1 MTNEAL
7 RTILPVAGWGEE
19 RIREVKIT
27 GGADPILPTPFRIG
41 ETSAAALAAVGL
53 AVSDLW
59 ALRTGRRQE
68 IELDTRQATA
78 SLRSGHYLKMDG
90 ADVSTERNTIMGV
103 YPARNGRW
111 SYLHCNFPNHRGAAL
126 SVLGVPEDREAVRKA
141 VAQWDALELE
151 EAIIAAKGAG
161 GMVRTMDEWA
171 KHPQA
176 AAIASLPLMEIVKI
190 GESAPEK
197 LPDGSRPLSGTRV
210 LDLTRVLAGP
220 TCARTL
226 AEHGAD
232 VLKITGAHLPNIG
245 YQEYDTGHGKLSAH
259 LDLREPK
266 DLETLR
272 GLVREADVFSQGY
285 RPGTLGQRG
294 LSPEALAKLRPGII
308 FVSLCAF
315 GHVGPWASR
324 RGFDTVV
331 QTVSGITS
339 RQGELFPGA
348 APGPQF
354 YPVSAID
361 YLTGYFMAFGAIV
374 ALARRAREGGSWLV
388 RISLA
393 QTGRWLVDRG
403 EVPQAQ
409 LNGVP
414 KEFTADELA
423 RWSTETETPR
433 GRLGHLTP
441 IVEPCDPP
449 LGRVARQPRL
459 DCGIDR
465 GAVGD
470 AQIVGEKARVGA
482 QFRHGERIDK
492 ALIGL
497 LLARRQRD
505 LAVLGAEHA
514 VGRDDRVIVA
524 GARRL
529 LAGRQVIGGEK
540 REQAQQTVVETGA

>member
-1 MTNEAL
+1 MTNDSL
-7 RTILPVAGWGEE
+7 RTILAVAGWPDE
-19 RIREVKIT
+19 RAREVEIT
-27 GGADPILPTPFRIG
+27 GGTDPILPTPFRIG

-59 ALRTGRRQE
+59 MLRSGRRQA
-68 IELDTRQATA
+68 IAVDARQATA

-90 ADVSTERNTIMGV
+90 AHVSTERNTIMGV
-103 YPARNGRW
+103 YPAKTGRW
-111 SYLHCNFPNHRGAAL
+111 SYLHCNFPNHRAAAL

-190 GESAPEK
+190 GDGAPQK
-197 LPDGSRPLSGTRV
+197 LPDGDRPLSGIRV

-259 LDLREPK
+259 LDLREAK
-266 DLETLR
+266 DVEILKSLARET
-272 GLVREADVFSQGY
+272 DVFSQGY
-285 RPGTLGQRG
+285 RPGTLGARG
-294 LSPEALAKLRPGII
+294 FSPEALAKLRPGIV

-331 QTVSGITS
+331 QTVSGITN

-361 YLTGYFMAFGAIV
+361 YLTGYLMAFGAMV

-393 QTGRWLVDRG
+393 QTGRWLVGRG
-403 EVPQAQ
+403 QVLDA
-409 LNGVP
+409 LLKDIP
-414 KEFTADELA
+414 KEFTPDELE
-423 RWSTETETPR
+423 RWSITSDTPV
-433 GRLGHLTP
+433 GRLRHLGPVLRMSETAP
-441 IVEPCDPP
+441 RWARPSVP
-449 LGRVARQPRL
+449 LGHNEPVWP
-459 DCGIDR
+459 
-465 GAVGD
+465 
-470 AQIVGEKARVGA
+470 
-482 QFRHGERIDK
+482 
-492 ALIGL
+492 
-497 LLARRQRD
+497 
-505 LAVLGAEHA
+505 
-514 VGRDDRVIVA
+514 
-524 GARRL
+524 
-529 LAGRQVIGGEK
+529 K
-540 REQAQQTVVETGA
+540 RAA